1 MRNLILLSL
10 CLATVAQADVLFSE
24 NFDHAGAL
32 PAGWTVESRS
42 PAART
47 VAWAPVDQGGGD
59 WAMATGQAS
68 FEVPMDEWL
77 ISPAINCTDWADLTL
92 ALNHAYSHG
101 DSQARLRYSIDGA
114 GTWTTMST
122 WSSSASGPQ
131 SFDLS
136 AFADSEP
143 DFQLAFVFSG
153 NFINSGAS
161 WWVDDLSMEGVA
173 SYDDTPPV
181 ASTPFPEQPM
191 LDAWGSLTG
200 TIGCLF
206 TDPSGVD
213 ASTVELRIDANGDGD
228 YLDGGA
234 ENWTLVEG
242 LVSSSELEVRTEA
255 SWLVDGL
262 GLNFEFRAQD
272 LAPTSTQWAY
282 SGGQYTE
289 GITDDW
295 SVNIFYDYHPPVFGD
310 PVPAEAQWL
319 DSHTQTIGL
328 TVHDSL
334 GTVDASSLAMR
345 VDWNLDG
352 QYAGPEEDWQP
363 LAGYASATSIILS
376 ETLTLP
382 ADGAYH
388 LEFQATDALGNG
400 PSFSMG
406 SQGMLD
412 DLLLKADTTPPTA
425 SVLFPMSA
433 TATTATLAFSP
444 TQDLSFSYYELFWD
458 TTETVDEFDHRVGPE
473 SLPELADHATNQ
485 ITLEGLVF
493 GRRHWFRLRAHDQL
507 GHVGEWSNTV
517 SLLLAGTAPAAI
529 TNLEIQLAEGG
540 LSLSWTPPTT
550 DVVGN
555 TPLEIEGYRIWQV
568 DPASGQLLE
577 ALTTVN
583 ESSAFLSFSFASELN
598 RAFAVT
604 VLGSGSTEPAYP
616 GELILVPAGTFQMGQ
631 AGVAEPVH
639 EVTLTQDYFLSKTE
653 VTNEEYCA
661 ALNWALDQ
669 GLLEEASSVLAKA
682 FGQELVDINGSSEIG
697 WNGSEF
703 FVETNANH
711 PVMEVSWYGAACFT
725 DWLSMMEG
733 LEPYYNGNWNPSAS
747 HNPYEHSGYRLPTE
761 AEWEYAARFDD
772 GRTYPWGS
780 DTPSPC
786 LHANYYSCVGW
797 TSAAGS
803 YPAGNSALGFEDM
816 AGNVWEWVNDWFAS
830 YPDSATTNP
839 YGSENGSTRV
849 MRGGSWNNSGD
860 GYLQSAYRNLHFPY
874 FTDAGIGFRIL
885 RR

>member
-1 MRNLILLSL
+1 MEPKMRKLILLSL
-10 CLATVAQADVLFSE
+10 CLATVAQADTLFSE

-47 VAWAPVDQGGGD
+47 VAWAPADQGGGD

-114 GTWTTMST
+114 GTWTTMNT
-122 WSSSASGPQ
+122 WSSSASGPM

-136 AFADSEP
+136 AFADGEP
-143 DFQLAFVFSG
+143 VFQLAFVFSG

-161 WWVDDLSMEGVA
+161 WWVDDLSIEGVA

-181 ASTPFPEQPM
+181 ASLPFPEQPM

-234 ENWTLVEG
+234 ENWTPVEG
-242 LVSSSELEVRTEA
+242 LVSATELEVRTEA
-255 SWLVDGL
+255 TWLVDGL
-262 GLNFEFRAQD
+262 GLKFEFRAQD
-272 LAPTSTQWAY
+272 LAPTSSQWAY

-295 SVNIFYDYHPPVFGD
+295 SVNIFYDYHPPVFGS

-334 GTVDASSLAMR
+334 GTVEASSLAMR

-363 LAGYASATSIILS
+363 LAGYASATSIAIS

-412 DLLLKADTTPPTA
+412 DLVLKADTTPPTA

-458 TTETVDEFDHRVGPE
+458 TTETVDEFDNRVGPE
-473 SLPELADHATNQ
+473 SLPALADHATNQ

-507 GHVGEWSNTV
+507 GHVGAWSNTV

-529 TNLEIQLAEGG
+529 TDLEIHLAEGG

-550 DVVGN
+550 DVDGN

-568 DPASGQLLE
+568 DPASGELLE
-577 ALTTVN
+577 ALTTVSEN
-583 ESSAFLSFSFASELN
+583 SAFLPFSFASELN

-604 VLGSGSTEPAYP
+604 VLGSGSTPPPAYP
-616 GELILVPAGTFQMGQ
+616 GELILVPAGTADYMWNG
-631 AGVAEPVH
+631 G
-639 EVTLTQDYFLSKTE
+639 VTLTQDYFLSRTE

-661 ALNWALDQ
+661 ALNWALVQ
-669 GLLEEASSVLAKA
+669 GLLEEASTTRAAA
-682 FGQELVDINGSSEIG
+682 FGQELVDINGNSEIG

-711 PVMEVSWYGAACFT
+711 PVMEVSWYGAACYT

-733 LEPYYNGNWNPSAS
+733 LEPYYNGNWNPSPS
-747 HNPYEHSGYRLPTE
+747 HNPYEHTGYRLPTE
-761 AEWEYAARFDD
+761 AEWEYAARYSD
-772 GRTYPWGS
+772 GRTYPWGYES
-780 DTPSPC
+780 PSPC
-786 LHANYYSCVGW
+786 LHANYYNCVGW
-797 TSAAGS
+797 TSAVGS

-816 AGNVWEWVNDWFAS
+816 AGNVWEWVNDWNAG
-830 YPDSATTNP
+830 YPGSAITDP
-839 YGSENGSTRV
+839 YGSENGSYRV
-849 MRGGSWNNSGD
+849 LRGGSWTVSD
-860 GYLQSAYRNLHFPY
+860 GYLQSAFRNYDIPY
-874 FTDAGIGFRIL
+874 LTYYYCGFRL
-885 RR
+885 TRTP

>member
-1 MRNLILLSL
+1 MRNLILLSF

-32 PAGWTVESRS
+32 PAG
-42 PAART
+42 
-47 VAWAPVDQGGGD
+47 D
-59 WAMATGQAS
+59 WAMSTGQAS

-101 DSQARLRYSIDGA
+101 DSQARLRYSING
-114 GTWTTMST
+114 GLTWTTMNT

-136 AFADSEP
+136 AFADGEP
-143 DFQLAFVFSG
+143 DFQLAFVFGG

-161 WWVDDLSMEGVA
+161 WWVDDLSIEGVA

-181 ASTPFPEQPM
+181 ASMPFPEQPM

-200 TIGCLF
+200 TVGCLF

-242 LVSSSELEVRTEA
+242 LVSSSELEVRADAT
-255 SWLVDGL
+255 WLVDGL
-262 GLNFEFRAQD
+262 GLKFEFRAQD

-328 TVHDSL
+328 NVHDNL

-363 LAGYASATSIILS
+363 LAGYVSASSIVLS

-388 LEFQATDALGNG
+388 LEFQATDTLGNG

-406 SQGMLD
+406 SQGMVD
-412 DLLLKADTTPPTA
+412 DLVLKADTTPPTA

-444 TQDLSFSYYELFWD
+444 TQDLSFIYYELFWD

-493 GRRHWFRLRAHDQL
+493 GRRHWFRLRAHDQP

-517 SLLLAGTAPAAI
+517 SLLLAGRAPAAI
-529 TNLEIQLAEGG
+529 TDLEIQLAEGG

-550 DVVGN
+550 DVDGN

-568 DPASGQLLE
+568 DPASGELLE
-577 ALTTVN
+577 AVATAT
-583 ESSAFLSFSFASELN
+583 SPSIFLPASFDGSDLG
-598 RAFAVT
+598 AFAVT
-604 VLGSGSTEPAYP
+604 VLGSGSAPFAYP
-616 GELILVPAGTFQMGQ
+616 GVLILVPAGTAAWMWNG
-631 AGVAEPVH
+631 G
-639 EVTLTQDYFLSKTE
+639 VTLTQDYLLSKTE
-653 VTNEEYCA
+653 VTNEEYCL

-669 GLLEEASSVLAKA
+669 GLLEEASSTRAAA
-682 FGQELVDINGSSEIG
+682 FGQELVDINGDSEIG

-711 PVMEVSWYGAACFT
+711 PVMGVSWYGAACFT

-761 AEWEYAARFDD
+761 AEWEYAARFSD
-772 GRTYPWGS
+772 GRPYPWGNESPDCSYANFRLS
-780 DTPSPC
+780 D
-786 LHANYYSCVGW
+786 YCVGW
-797 TSAAGS
+797 TSAVGS

-816 AGNVWEWVNDWFAS
+816 AGNVFEWVNDWYAS
-830 YPDSATTNP
+830 YPASAITDP
-839 YGSENGSTRV
+839 YGSGNGSYRV
-849 MRGGSWNNSGD
+849 LRGSSWFD
-860 GYLQSAYRNLHFPY
+860 FDYYLQSAYRYGYYPHFTY
-874 FTDAGIGFRIL
+874 FSIGFRIL
-885 RR
+885 RK